1 MDQSEIEARLA
12 IDDTIGRYVRA
23 ADGGRFEDQAALFT
37 EDGVLET
44 DLGPCVGRAAIVEM
58 LNSTKASLSA
68 SPDTG
73 GRIRHHVSS
82 LRIDFDG
89 PDAANATCYFLAIV
103 GPGPD
108 HWGLYRDKLV
118 RVNDRWLFAHRRA
131 MVEGRAPGG
140 WAAQRLKA
148 DEVD

>member
-1 MDQSEIEARLA
+1 MDPWEVEARLA
-12 IDDTIGRYVRA
+12 IEDTIGRYTRF
-23 ADGGRFEDQAALFT
+23 ADGGRFDDQAALFT

-44 DLGPCVGRAAIVEM
+44 DLGECRGRAAIVEM
-58 LNSTKASLSA
+58 LQGTKASLAA

-108 HWGLYRDKLV
+108 HWGLYRDQLV
-118 RVNDRWLFAHRRA
+118 RAGDRWLFAHRRA
-131 MVEGRAPGG
+131 IVEGRAPGG
-140 WAAQRLKA
+140 WAARRLE
-148 DEVD
+148 DGERG

>member
-1 MDQSEIEARLA
+1 MDQWEIEARLG
-12 IDDTIGRYVRA
+12 IEDTIGRYVRA

-44 DLGPCVGRAAIVEM
+44 DLGPCAGRAAIIEM
-58 LNSTKASLSA
+58 LNGTKATLAA

-89 PDAANATCYFLAIV
+89 SDAANATCYFLAIV
-103 GPGPD
+103 GPAPD
-108 HWGLYRDKLV
+108 HWGLYRDRLV
-118 RVNDRWLFAHRRA
+118 RVGDRWLFAHRCA
-131 MVEGRAPGG
+131 IVEGRVPGG
-140 WAAQRLKA
+140 WAAQRLDG
-148 DEVD
+148 DEA